1 MKLEVSFKNLRPR
14 NEIRTRAEN
23 LFRKLERFLDRAAE
37 SHLTVAVEHSDAVLE
52 LVVSAHGDTHKA
64 TEEHADLRT
73 ALDKVFHTME
83 NQLRR
88 SKERRASRRRDVEST
103 DGFGAAS

>member
-14 NEIRTRAEN
+14 KEVKARAES
-23 LFRKLERFLDRAAE
+23 LHSKLERFLDPAAE
-37 SHLTVAVEHSDAVLE
+37 AHLTVAVEHSDAVLE
-52 LVVSAHGDTHKA
+52 LVVSAHGDTLKA

-83 NQLRR
+83 TQLRR
-88 SKERRASRRRDVEST
+88 SKERRGRRRRDNDSA
-103 DGFGAAS
+103 DGFDATS